1 MERDKRPNS
10 SLFIT
15 KLYLI
20 RGIPTNIIMA
30 NPNPN
35 TKGLIKIPRV
45 VPEGTSRKPVQV
57 KVPVSQYD
65 AWMAIPAKERNDYLR
80 KAIADKLAEK
90 QKLASA

>member
-1 MERDKRPNS
+1 
-10 SLFIT
+10 
-15 KLYLI
+15 
-20 RGIPTNIIMA
+20 MA

-35 TKGLIKIPRV
+35 TEGLIKIPRI

>member
-1 MERDKRPNS
+1 
-10 SLFIT
+10 
-15 KLYLI
+15 
-20 RGIPTNIIMA
+20 MA

-35 TKGLIKIPRV
+35 TSGLKPNPKIS
-45 VPEGTSRKPVQV
+45 PEGTSRRPVQV
-57 KVPVSQYD
+57 KVPASQYD